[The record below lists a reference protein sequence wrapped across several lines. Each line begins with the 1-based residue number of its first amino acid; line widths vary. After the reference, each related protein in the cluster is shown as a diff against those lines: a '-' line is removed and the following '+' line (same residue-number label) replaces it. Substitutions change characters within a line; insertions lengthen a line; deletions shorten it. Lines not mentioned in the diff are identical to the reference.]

1 MAGVSGVRARIGAST
16 VSARTSLRLDTAI
29 IVDPG
34 SGCGCIGRYAAATL
48 RTHFSF
54 PALLAAAALFTALAG
69 AFAPQA
75 SAQATRTWVSGVGDD
90 VNPCSRTAPCKTLA
104 GSISKTAA
112 GGEINALDGGGFGA
126 VTITKAITIDL
137 AAVPGGVL
145 NTGTNGII
153 VNAQSTDDVV
163 LRGLDVAGATGA
175 AGCGY
180 GGLNG
185 VRVLKARTVRI
196 EDSRIGR
203 QQKGIELNPT
213 SPVKVL
219 VNRVDIANNCT
230 HGIASA
236 PGVGGA
242 VELLVRDSTITNSG
256 TALSVA
262 DNAAAW
268 LTGSTIFGNALGLE
282 ALGAGAINDFGDN
295 HLVGNAVDGAPT
307 KHVGVTAP
315 AGPAGATGPTG
326 PAGPRG
332 EPGVKLLVAAS
343 ATRLVARAG
352 KRVSLRY
359 LSTVAATSTLH
370 VRRAGKRVA
379 TVRAAARSGAN
390 TINWNGRIGK
400 KPARAGSY
408 RLTLRAVGAD
418 GQSDTT
424 TATLK
429 LKPR

>member
-1 MAGVSGVRARIGAST
+1 
-16 VSARTSLRLDTAI
+16 
-29 IVDPG
+29 
-34 SGCGCIGRYAAATL
+34 L

-75 SAQATRTWVSGVGDD
+75 SAQSARTWVSGIGDD
-90 VNPCSRTAPCKTLA
+90 ANPCSYTAPCRTLN

-112 GGEINALDGGGFGA
+112 GGEINALAGGGFGA

-137 AAVPGGVL
+137 VAVTGGVL
-145 NTGTNGII
+145 NTGTHGII
-153 VNAQSTDDVV
+153 VSAQATDDVV
-163 LRGLDVAGATGA
+163 LRGLDVGGASGA

-196 EDSRIGR
+196 EDSRIR
-203 QQKGIELNPT
+203 QQQKGIELNPT

-295 HLVGNAVDGAPT
+295 HVVGNTVDGAPT
-307 KHVGVTAP
+307 NHVGVTAP
-315 AGPAGATGPTG
+315 AGPAGATGP
-326 PAGPRG
+326 AGPQG
-332 EPGVKLLVAAS
+332 EPAVKLLVVAS

-390 TINWNGRIGK
+390 TISWNGRIGK
-400 KPARAGSY
+400 KAARAGSY